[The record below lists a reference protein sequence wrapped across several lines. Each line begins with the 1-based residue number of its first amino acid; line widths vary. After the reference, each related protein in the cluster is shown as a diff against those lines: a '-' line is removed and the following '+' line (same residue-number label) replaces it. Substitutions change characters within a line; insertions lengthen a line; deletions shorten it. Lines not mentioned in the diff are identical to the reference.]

1 MLIDATSGSE
11 LTTQDL
17 EAITLS
23 FVALNLLAEESEL
36 YQTKHFEYRPL
47 HPAEATQ
54 RYTLAYMAAYKRAV
68 SRRTDLNMGLHMR
81 PLKKHQFWEL
91 TPAEITSLWKGRQMA
106 DRIGCD
112 YDFYCEHVMQFA
124 DKARFARLPRPQG
137 CYSETVK
144 LEGYPSMVEYIALTW
159 HERTQTSTIYPTH
172 HAFQAERYVGGHE
185 QNLYLN
191 YLIQRIRT
199 SNLPE
204 GVLACAL
211 EKGLISAEI
220 MHQAMP
226 ASGLRLIA
234 RAQKLMG

>member
-1 MLIDATSGSE
+1 MIDATTGSE

-23 FVALNLLAEESEL
+23 FVALNLLAEEAQL
-36 YQTKHFEYRPL
+36 YQTKHFDYRPL

-54 RYTLAYMAAYKRAV
+54 RYTIAYMAAYKRAV
-68 SRRTDLNMGLHMR
+68 SRRTDLYMGLHMR

-137 CYSETVK
+137 CYSEAVK
-144 LEGYPSMVEYIALTW
+144 IEGYPSMVEYIALTW
-159 HERTQTSTIYPTH
+159 YERTQTSTIYPTH
-172 HAFQAERYVGGHE
+172 DAFQTERYVGGHE
-185 QNLYLN
+185 QNVYLN
-191 YLIQRIRT
+191 YLIQRIRS

-204 GVLACAL
+204 GTLASAL
-211 EKGLISAEI
+211 EKGLINAEI
-220 MHQAMP
+220 LEQAMP
-226 ASGLRLIA
+226 SSGARLITRA
-234 RAQKLMG
+234 RKLLD